1 MGQAYRGAGLSFV
14 RRLAGVFFRPARTF
28 QSLADR
34 PVWVGALVI
43 VLVSGAAFSYLVFPF
58 VQQDRLL
65 AFKDTAAGFIEKHGE
80 DQYAA
85 AVARI
90 EGESRALDAFVVRPM
105 IALTIFLFISLIALG
120 VGRAMS
126 YRGHYLQVFS
136 CFIHASLVTVIPG
149 NAARLAKILARRSTV
164 HVSTGLAALFPGLPA
179 GSAAHAALSQADF
192 FSLWMYGLFGL
203 GLAAT
208 FKVGVKKG
216 LAISYALWLFSGLAG
231 FAFAVAGKRFFL

>member
-1 MGQAYRGAGLSFV
+1 MSFV

-34 PVWVGALVI
+34 PVWVDALVI
-43 VLVSGAAFSYLVFPF
+43 VLVAGAASSYLVFPF
-58 VQQDRLL
+58 VEQDRLL
-65 AFKDTAAGFIEKHGE
+65 AFKDTAAGFIEKHGG

-90 EGESRALDAFVVRPM
+90 KGESRTLDAFVVRPM
-105 IALTIFLFISLIALG
+105 IALTVFLFSSLIALG
-120 VGRAMS
+120 AGRAVS
-126 YRGHYLQVFS
+126 RRGHYLQVFS
-136 CFIHASLVTVIPG
+136 SFIHASLVTVIPG
-149 NAARLAKILARRSTV
+149 NAVRLAMIVARRSTV
-164 HVSTGLAALFPGLPA
+164 RVSTGLAALFPGLPA
-179 GSAAHAALSQADF
+179 GSAARAALSQVDF

-203 GLAAT
+203 GLAAA

-216 LAISYALWLFSGLAG
+216 LAISYTLWLVSGLAG